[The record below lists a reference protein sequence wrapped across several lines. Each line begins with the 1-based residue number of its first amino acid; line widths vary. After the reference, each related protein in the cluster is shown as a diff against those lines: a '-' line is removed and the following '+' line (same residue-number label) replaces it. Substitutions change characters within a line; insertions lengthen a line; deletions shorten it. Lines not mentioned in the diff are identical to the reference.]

1 MVKIA
6 ICDDEK
12 LFVGRI
18 SEIVRAFFAE
28 QKVDYHVDEF
38 YSGEEF
44 VQLKEK
50 VGDYDIVFLDM
61 QMKELNGIET
71 ARYLRKYGEDT
82 FLVFVTAHAE
92 YATTGYQVQASWY
105 VIKDYN
111 KMVVDLRE
119 ALKNILRRIKNDHKV
134 ITYKFSKVG
143 DVKIR
148 VSNIVYIEYR
158 NHRAVFHVLS
168 KGQID
173 EYSLYKKLDDIEN
186 EIASDDL
193 LRIQKSYLVNVN
205 HVEKLLDQDVILID
219 GTMLHF
225 PKYLK
230 NEVRKNYL
238 RKRGDF

>member
-28 QKVDYHVDEF
+28 QKVDYHLDEF
-38 YSGEEF
+38 YSDEEF

-119 ALKNILRRIKNDHKV
+119 ALKNILRRIKKDHKV

>member
-28 QKVDYHVDEF
+28 QKVDYHLDEF

-119 ALKNILRRIKNDHKV
+119 ALKNILRRIKKDHKV

-143 DVKIR
+143 DVKIC